1 MSQVLAK
8 TPRDR
13 DTNMELLRIVSM
25 LLVLVVHAGFRALS
39 VPTPAEAVSA
49 PGSTLLRFFS
59 ESASIICVNVFV
71 LLSGWYGIRFRL
83 SRLVEFL
90 FQVLFF
96 VVVGFALYSLLFG
109 FPGFRFSVLSS
120 LLLADRWD
128 YWFVKCYLGLYLFAP
143 VLNAFAERVPRSA
156 FRLFLVSFF
165 LFQTVYGWLMPS
177 GAVYIEQGYSAFS
190 FMGLYLLARY
200 VRLHSGAFWQRNRR
214 FDLTVYL
221 LFVLLNTLCAFATA
235 RLGISLGTGLCF
247 AYTNPFI
254 ILASLHFLLFFSKI
268 SFRSRLVNE
277 VSVSCFAIYLVH
289 SNAFLADPCY
299 DDLILGWFRT
309 LSTLPFLGHV
319 VLLMAAVF
327 VASILLDRV
336 RILLWQ
342 PLSRKL
348 PVPDAYR

>member
-1 MSQVLAK
+1 MPQVLAK

-13 DTNMELLRIVSM
+13 DSNMELLRIVSM

-39 VPTPAEAVSA
+39 VPTPAEAVAA

-83 SRLVEFL
+83 LRLAEFL

-120 LLLADRWD
+120 LLLSDRWD

-177 GAVYIEQGYSAFS
+177 GAEPVWAYPWAPVSALPTPTPSS
-190 FMGLYLLARY
+190 FWPRSISCSSFP
-200 VRLHSGAFWQRNRR
+200 RLVSGAAWSMKFRCPVSPSIWSIPMPFWP
-214 FDLTVYL
+214 
-221 LFVLLNTLCAFATA
+221 
-235 RLGISLGTGLCF
+235 I
-247 AYTNPFI
+247 
-254 ILASLHFLLFFSKI
+254 
-268 SFRSRLVNE
+268 
-277 VSVSCFAIYLVH
+277 
-289 SNAFLADPCY
+289 
-299 DDLILGWFRT
+299 
-309 LSTLPFLGHV
+309 
-319 VLLMAAVF
+319 
-327 VASILLDRV
+327 
-336 RILLWQ
+336 
-342 PLSRKL
+342 
-348 PVPDAYR
+348 PVTTT